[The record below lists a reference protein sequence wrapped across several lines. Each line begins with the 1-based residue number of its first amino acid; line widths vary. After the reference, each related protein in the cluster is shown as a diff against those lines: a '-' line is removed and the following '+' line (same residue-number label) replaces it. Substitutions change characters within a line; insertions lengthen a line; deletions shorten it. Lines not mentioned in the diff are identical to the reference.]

1 MTPTRWPERLG
12 VRLPAERMERMR
24 CPHSSRAVS
33 ISTTERNVMSHKAT
47 AWAWTVRGLKPATK
61 IVLLHLAD
69 RHNPDLGC
77 FPSIKRLAAD
87 CEMSVRSV
95 QNHLQGLEDAGHVS
109 RKHRFRDDGSAT
121 SSEYILQGVVQNL
134 QEGGAKSAGGVV
146 QNLPTIN
153 PVSINSVSLTNTFDA
168 AWSAYPRK
176 IGKAAARKAWGKA
189 VAKVAPNVLS
199 AKLAEYVDSLV
210 GADPRYIPHLSTW
223 LSGERWED
231 TIEKRQQSGFRSMVA
246 ELAMGGE

>member
-12 VRLPAERMERMR
+12 VRLPAERIDRMR
-24 CPHSSRAVS
+24 CPHDSRAVS
-33 ISTTERNVMSHKAT
+33 ISTIERNVMSHKAT

-95 QNHLQGLEDAGHVS
+95 QNHLQALEDAGHVS

-121 SSEYILQGVVQNL
+121 SSEYILHGVVQNL
-134 QEGGAKSAGGVV
+134 QGGGAKSAGGVV

-153 PVSINSVSLTNTFDA
+153 PVSINPVTLTNTFDA

-176 IGKAAARKAWGKA
+176 IGKAAARKAWEKA
-189 VAKVAPNVLS
+189 TEKVSPDVLS
-199 AKLAEYVDSLV
+199 DKLAEYVDSLA
-210 GADPRYIPHLSTW
+210 GTDPRYTPHLSTW
-223 LSGERWED
+223 LNGERWQDE
-231 TIEKRQQSGFRSMVA
+231 IEKPQKSGFRSMVA